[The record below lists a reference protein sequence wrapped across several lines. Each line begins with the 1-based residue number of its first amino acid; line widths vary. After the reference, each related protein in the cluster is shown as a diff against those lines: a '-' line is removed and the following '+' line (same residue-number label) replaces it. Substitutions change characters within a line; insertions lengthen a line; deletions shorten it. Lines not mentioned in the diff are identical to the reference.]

1 MAWQIKEAKRQK
13 RGSRVVGARLVFGN
27 GEPET
32 IMVPDAGAN
41 APVIELEAAIAAVP
55 MIPAVEADENGEGG
69 SPEVPGVSEVPAVM
83 GPDPDWVRPEI
94 ERPNPD
100 YRSEEKVWGVDR
112 DQNPREFAAMLR
124 VERDA
129 WLAHYDR
136 EDESVPEA
144 PNSLIEEDYDLEA
157 AAR

>member
-1 MAWQIKEAKRQK
+1 M
-13 RGSRVVGARLVFGN
+13 
-27 GEPET
+27 
-32 IMVPDAGAN
+32 
-41 APVIELEAAIAAVP
+41 
-55 MIPAVEADENGEGG
+55 DE
-69 SPEVPGVSEVPAVM
+69 
-83 GPDPDWVRPEI
+83 
-94 ERPNPD
+94 
-100 YRSEEKVWGVDR
+100 

-129 WLAHYDR
+129 WLAHYNR